1 MSFVIV
7 ATGHLTDSRLR
18 TLSARPVLAA
28 AAAGALLLMA
38 ACVALGFHLAR
49 LASPA
54 AATPDAGLGEPQ
66 LSVVANR
73 VGALA
78 GRLAQLEQETAT
90 LARQLGSIPLTAAL
104 DPGPRPDSSGGPMIP
119 AEELAGLEAGIGRLE
134 DTLAWL
140 SGSAIDRELE
150 AMAFPN
156 RMPVAGSRVPVS
168 SQFGTRHDPF
178 TGRLARH
185 TGLDIPAQYGTPIL
199 ASGGGRVVFSG
210 RRGAYGQAV
219 VIDHGDGLATLY
231 GHASRLLVKVG
242 DVVLPQQKIA
252 LVGSTGRSTGPHLHF
267 EVIRNGSRVEP
278 RKYLTHVL
286 DERAVMASQ

>member
-1 MSFVIV
+1 MAFVIV
-7 ATGHLTDSRLR
+7 SAAHLTDSRLR
-18 TLSARPVLAA
+18 TLRARPVVTVV
-28 AAAGALLLMA
+28 AAGILLLMA
-38 ACVALGFHLAR
+38 ACLALGFQLAR
-49 LASPA
+49 R
-54 AATPDAGLGEPQ
+54 ATPTVVESGARLGEPE
-66 LSVVANR
+66 LRVVANR

-78 GRLAQLEQETAT
+78 GRIAQLEQATAS
-90 LARQLGSIPLTAAL
+90 LARQFGTLPLAAAL
-104 DPGPRPDSSGGPMIP
+104 APGPRPDSSGGPMIP
-119 AEELAGLEAGIGRLE
+119 AEDIAGLEAGVARLE
-134 DTLAWL
+134 ETIAWL
-140 SGSAIDRELE
+140 SDSAIDRELE

-178 TGRLARH
+178 NGRLARH
-185 TGLDIPAQYGTPIL
+185 TGLDIPARHGTPIL

-219 VIDHGDGLATLY
+219 VVDHGDGLATLY

-267 EVIRNGSRVEP
+267 EVIRNGNRVEP
-278 RKYLTHVL
+278 RQYLAHLL
-286 DERAVMASQ
+286 DTRPGMTAQ

>member
-1 MSFVIV
+1 MAFVIV
-7 ATGHLTDSRLR
+7 SAGHLTDSRLR
-18 TLSARPVLAA
+18 TLGARPVLAV
-28 AAAGALLLMA
+28 AAAGTLLLMA
-38 ACVALGFHLAR
+38 ACLALGFHLAR
-49 LASPA
+49 LATPVVAVPSPA
-54 AATPDAGLGEPQ
+54 HEAPEFR
-66 LSVVANR
+66 VIANR

-78 GRLAQLEQETAT
+78 GRLAQLEQETAS
-90 LARQLGSIPLTAAL
+90 LARQLGTTPLTAAL
-104 DPGPRPDSSGGPMIP
+104 DSGIRPDSAGGPMIP
-119 AEELAGLEAGIGRLE
+119 AGNIAGLEAGIARLE
-134 DTLAWL
+134 DTLAEL
-140 SGSAIDRELE
+140 SSSAIDRELG

-185 TGLDIPAQYGTPIL
+185 TGLDIPAGYGTPIL

-210 RRGAYGQAV
+210 RRGAYGQTV

-231 GHASRLLVKVG
+231 GHASKLLVKAG

-267 EVIRNGSRVEP
+267 EVIRKGHRVEP
-278 RKYLTHVL
+278 RQYLAHVL
-286 DERAVMASQ
+286 GQRPGIAAQ

>member
-1 MSFVIV
+1 MKRDII
-7 ATGHLTDSRLR
+7 
-18 TLSARPVLAA
+18 
-28 AAAGALLLMA
+28 
-38 ACVALGFHLAR
+38 
-49 LASPA
+49 
-54 AATPDAGLGEPQ
+54 
-66 LSVVANR
+66 
-73 VGALA
+73 LA
-78 GRLAQLEQETAT
+78 GVGGQGIL
-90 LARQLGSIPLTAAL
+90 SIAAIIATAAVKAGMYIKQAEVHGMSQRGGSVMC
-104 DPGPRPDSSGGPMIP
+104 DVRFGPTVWSPMVP
-119 AEELAGLEAGIGRLE
+119 AGDIAGLEAGVARLE
-134 DTLAWL
+134 DTLARL
-140 SGSAIDRELE
+140 SSSAIDRELD

-231 GHASRLLVKVG
+231 GHASRLLVRAG
-242 DVVLPQQKIA
+242 DIVLPQQKIA

-267 EVIRNGSRVEP
+267 EVIRKGHRVEP
-278 RKYLTHVL
+278 RQYLAHVL
-286 DERAVMASQ
+286 GQRPGLAVQ

>member
-1 MSFVIV
+1 MAFVIV
-7 ATGHLTDSRLR
+7 SAGHLTDSRLR
-18 TLSARPVLAA
+18 TLRARPVLTAA
-28 AAAGALLLMA
+28 TLGALVIMA
-38 ACVALGFHLAR
+38 ACLALGFQLAR
-49 LASPA
+49 WTAPTVVTASE
-54 AATPDAGLGEPQ
+54 GLGEPQ

-73 VGALA
+73 IGALA
-78 GRLAQLEQETAT
+78 GRLAQLERETAT
-90 LARQLGSIPLTAAL
+90 LTRQLGTIPLTAAL
-104 DPGPRPDSSGGPMIP
+104 DPGPGPDSSGGPMIP
-119 AEELAGLEAGIGRLE
+119 AEDIAGLEAGVARLE

-140 SGSAIDRELE
+140 SDSALDRELD

-185 TGLDIPAQYGTPIL
+185 TGLDIPARHGAPIL

-267 EVIRNGSRVEP
+267 EVIRNGNRVEP
-278 RKYLTHVL
+278 RQFLAQVL
-286 DERAVMASQ
+286 DSRPGIPAQ

>member
-1 MSFVIV
+1 MAFVIV
-7 ATGHLTDSRLR
+7 SAGHLTDSRLR
-18 TLSARPVLAA
+18 TLRARPVVAA
-28 AAAGALLLMA
+28 VVTGAMLLMA
-38 ACVALGFHLAR
+38 ACLALGFQLAR
-49 LASPA
+49 LVTPTVVESGAS
-54 AATPDAGLGEPQ
+54 LGEPE

-90 LARQLGSIPLTAAL
+90 LARQFGTIPLTAAL

-119 AEELAGLEAGIGRLE
+119 AEDLAGLEAGVARLE

-140 SGSAIDRELE
+140 SDSAIDRELE

-156 RMPVAGSRVPVS
+156 RMPVAGTRVPVS

-178 TGRLARH
+178 NGRLARH

-199 ASGGGRVVFSG
+199 ASGGGRVVFAG

-231 GHASRLLVKVG
+231 GHASRLLVKAG

-278 RKYLTHVL
+278 RRYLAHVL
-286 DERAVMASQ
+286 DSRPGMTAR

>member
-1 MSFVIV
+1 MAFVIV
-7 ATGHLTDSRLR
+7 SAGHLTDSRLR
-18 TLSARPVLAA
+18 TLRARPVVVVMAT
-28 AAAGALLLMA
+28 GTLLLMA
-38 ACVALGFHLAR
+38 ACLALGYHLAR
-49 LASPA
+49 LA
-54 AATPDAGLGEPQ
+54 TPVVVAPGKSLGEPG
-66 LSVVANR
+66 LSVVASR

-78 GRLAQLEQETAT
+78 GRLAQLEQETTT
-90 LARQLGSIPLTAAL
+90 LARQLGTIPLTAAL
-104 DPGPRPDSSGGPMIP
+104 DPGSRPDFSGGPMIP
-119 AEELAGLEAGIGRLE
+119 ADDIAGLEAGVARLE

-140 SGSAIDRELE
+140 SDSAIDRELE
-150 AMAFPN
+150 GMAFPN
-156 RMPVAGSRVPVS
+156 RMPVAGTRVPVS
-168 SQFGTRHDPF
+168 SPFGTRHDPF
-178 TGRLARH
+178 NGRLARH

-267 EVIRNGSRVEP
+267 EVIRNGNRVEP
-278 RKYLTHVL
+278 RHYLAQVL
-286 DERAVMASQ
+286 DSRPGTTSR